1 VLRQVAKG
9 FTARQASE
17 IIALSAQIFPEVDA
31 FFIWGFP
38 FETMADFYKSVFQMV
53 LFRSWGVRVLPCL
66 LSLLPQTAIY
76 HDYLAGNYSGELR
89 FHPDL
94 TPEYVATGHETSAA
108 GHIGISA
115 EQQSLFDFIAA
126 NPDLFPGFLQWE
138 PETNVQPKLQVL
150 CDLGFYPD
158 VCSASRCLEVPT
170 EAAPTPVLS
179 LS

>member
-66 LSLLPQTAIY
+66 LSFLPQTAIY
-76 HDYLAGNYSGELR
+76 HDYLAGEYGGALR
-89 FHPDL
+89 FRPDL
-94 TPEYVATGHETSAA
+94 TPEYVATGHETSSSGRIA
-108 GHIGISA
+108 ISA
-115 EQQSLFDFIAA
+115 EQQPLFDFITAH
-126 NPDLFPGFLQWE
+126 PDLFPGFLQWE
-138 PETNVQPKLQVL
+138 PEMNLRPKLQVL
-150 CDLGFYPD
+150 CDLGFYSD
-158 VCSASRCLEVPT
+158 VRSTSEVASPI
-170 EAAPTPVLS
+170 A
-179 LS
+179 